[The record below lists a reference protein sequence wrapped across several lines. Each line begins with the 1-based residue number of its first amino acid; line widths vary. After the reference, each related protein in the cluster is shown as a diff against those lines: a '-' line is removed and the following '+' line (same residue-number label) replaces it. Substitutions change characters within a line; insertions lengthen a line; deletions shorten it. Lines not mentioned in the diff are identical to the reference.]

1 MHRCISNIPSV
12 DWIGEVG
19 DRASEGQAAGVYKHN
34 HRSNAFEKDTMD
46 TMESNNS
53 AWNIGRRLKSCK
65 HLENRPID
73 GATGLKYNAL
83 DKANAIR
90 NVWATTGHAPR
101 GITAITLRVTE
112 ALAVFAV

>member
-1 MHRCISNIPSV
+1 MLSKKIQWTRL
-12 DWIGEVG
+12 
-19 DRASEGQAAGVYKHN
+19 
-34 HRSNAFEKDTMD
+34 
-46 TMESNNS
+46 ESNNS